1 MAKLT
6 KIICHGC
13 KRKVNALILE
23 EHRKISHQDSDG
35 QPVYVG
41 STRFKIKPHNRG
53 WLKGRCNRS
62 DKIFWDN
69 EQYRKEHH

>member
-41 STRFKIKPHNRG
+41 STRFKIKPHNRDG
-53 WLKGRCNRS
+53 
-62 DKIFWDN
+62 
-69 EQYRKEHH
+69 